1 MVSILYIYLCHKQ
14 KQDIMKN
21 FKMSIARVRVIK
33 RLKSLGLENDC
44 VRSVVNSKA
53 GNSMILEELPKVF

>member
-1 MVSILYIYLCHKQ
+1 
-14 KQDIMKN
+14 MKN